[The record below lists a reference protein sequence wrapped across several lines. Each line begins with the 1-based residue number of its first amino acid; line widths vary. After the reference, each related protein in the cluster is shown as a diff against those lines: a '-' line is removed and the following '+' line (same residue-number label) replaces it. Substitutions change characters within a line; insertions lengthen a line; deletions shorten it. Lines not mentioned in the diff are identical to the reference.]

1 MCTVCIQN
9 SYRMYIQIIVCKM
22 DPSFQNI
29 LTSIF
34 CALPSLLIIGLF
46 QKNKQTGGGAGWG
59 DTFLMPPRIFHFFYF
74 NFTPRNSRQNK
85 ALHPWILQ
93 NYVRSLGNPK
103 AKNWDPSKFHIVF
116 SWPPLKI
123 PLCFYIT
130 PGNSTFYFFDTPG
143 NSISSTPL
151 PPPPPHTH
159 THTHTH
165 THLFG
170 FFLQ

>member
-93 NYVRSLGNPK
+93 NYVRSLGNSK
-103 AKNWDPSKFHIVF
+103 AKNWDPSWKFRSFFLVT
-116 SWPPLKI
+116 L
-123 PLCFYIT
+123 
-130 PGNSTFYFFDTPG
+130 GNSTLFLNNPWKFHMLFLMLDNFFCTYA
-143 NSISSTPL
+143 NTQI
-151 PPPPPHTH
+151 
-159 THTHTH
+159 
-165 THLFG
+165 
-170 FFLQ
+170 